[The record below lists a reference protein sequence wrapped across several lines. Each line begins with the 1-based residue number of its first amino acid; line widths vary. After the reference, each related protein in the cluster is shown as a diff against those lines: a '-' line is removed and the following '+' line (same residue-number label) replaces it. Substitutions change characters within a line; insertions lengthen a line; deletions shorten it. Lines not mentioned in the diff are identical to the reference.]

1 MSKHKILKKQ
11 AKEIFTNE
19 KVINC
24 PAFKGEGIALNAKGL
39 SHLFYKGSGKN
50 RTRVS
55 SQIEVRIKLL
65 PRAIRL
71 LKIMPVYQE
80 QAEYAFRGKQYKF
93 WAFEGV
99 IDGRRIKTIVRQRG
113 NGKKHFWSVIP
124 AWRKS
129 GRIIRNVKSD
139 LRKQ

>member
-1 MSKHKILKKQ
+1 MKTLKKQ
-11 AKEIFTNE
+11 AKEIFTQE
-19 KVINC
+19 KAINC
-24 PAFKGEGIALNAKGL
+24 PAFQNESIVLNSKGL

-50 RTRVS
+50 RTRVK
-55 SQIEVRIKLL
+55 SQIEIRVKLL
-65 PRAIRL
+65 PGAIKL

-80 QAEYAFRGKQYKF
+80 EAEYTFKEKKYRF

-99 IDGRRIKTIVRQRG
+99 IDGRRIKTIVRQKG

-129 GRIIRNVKSD
+129 GRIVRNVKSD